1 MHLAGNAK
9 IAGITEDLHISES
22 DYNVALSIFFVGY
35 VSVLPCW
42 HVLVL
47 IILSTMMK
55 IIFEI
60 PSNLMLKRV
69 GPNAWIPLVM
79 ISFGIVLA
87 CMSAVSNGSGLLAT
101 RFFLGIAEAG
111 LFPVSEGCDDFSY
124 CWSGIDEMLITG
136 SHLLY
141 YSMVYSSRTSNT
153 NCYFLW
159 MGDCCWC
166 KSKFFIQIWKRWLTG
181 CLYNHAW

>member
-1 MHLAGNAK
+1 MLTNDHVSFAGNAK
-9 IAGITEDLHISES
+9 IAGITEDLNITESE
-22 DYNVALSIFFVGY
+22 YNVALSIFFIGY
-35 VSVLPCW
+35 VSTLYM
-42 HVLVL
+42 H
-47 IILSTMMK
+47 IAILLLQQPYSCYTTK

-111 LFPVSEGCDDFSY
+111 LFPVSPDDASFCGQGLTRGRVSSFILHYGILAENKQHALQSFSDGQL
-124 CWSGIDEMLITG
+124 SL
-136 SHLLY
+136 
-141 YSMVYSSRTSNT
+141 V
-153 NCYFLW
+153 
-159 MGDCCWC
+159 
-166 KSKFFIQIWKRWLTG
+166 
-181 CLYNHAW
+181 